1 MDESLKHHNPN
12 PVIHANPISKIFFW
26 WMNPLF
32 KKGYGRQLE
41 IDDMYNVT
49 VEDQSDKLGER
60 LEKEWKKEVD
70 KCKDG
75 KRKPSLFQALFKIFG
90 LEYIL
95 LGFVL
100 FLEEATK
107 VIQPLL
113 LGGLIR
119 YFTPGS
125 GVSKTESYLYA
136 MGVSLCA
143 IMLAISHHPYFF
155 GVQRIGMKM
164 RIACCSLLYRKSLR
178 LSSEGLGKT
187 TTGQIVNLMSNDV
200 NRFDQ
205 AVIFL
210 HFLWVGPI
218 EAVAV
223 LAILWRELGPSTLA
237 GFAVLLLL
245 VPVQGWMGKLFSKF
259 RQKTAKYTDERVKLM
274 NEIIAGMRVIK
285 MYCWEKPFGDLV
297 RSVRRLEVKHVERKM
312 ITEAVLDSY
321 IYSGRYFCVY
331 ATVVCLT
338 VIGKA
343 LRAEKVF
350 VTLVLFVAL
359 ENVFFWFLQQ
369 GVKMISELIMCVKR
383 LQTFLQLDELPENEQ
398 KITEEKIPVKE
409 CFIDINNVSA
419 RWDQKVEQFTLQNV
433 TARVEPGKLL
443 AVIGPVGAG
452 KSSLLMS
459 VLKELPLLK
468 GNIELKGRIAYVS
481 QQPWVFS
488 ASLRQNI
495 IFGNKYEKLKYDR
508 ILKACALTKD
518 IDVMPH
524 GDMTLIGD
532 RGVSLSGGQ
541 RARVSLAR
549 ALYMDAEVYL
559 LDDPLSAV
567 DASVGRHLFENVVQ
581 GILKNKPR
589 ILVTHQLQFLKEAE
603 QILILKEGDMIG
615 KGTFQELSTSGIDFS
630 SLLKHEEEEEEPP
643 PDLYESF
650 DPHQSQSRLH
660 GLHSKSH
667 EHVNGYL
674 HNLRKR
680 TRVDSSCSHHSVND
694 SVKGSMMSLASIGT
708 EFEAETVQ
716 LPEEE
721 ERHEGT
727 VGMSVYY
734 QYFKAGAGIIK
745 FLILALLCI
754 AAQVAYIYSDWW
766 LSIWSNQEE
775 ARFAAMRE
783 DSLLR
788 NEYQLRN
795 LTYNGTNITIPEV
808 DTHFNVAVFSGL
820 IASVFLLGLLR
831 ALMFFKV
838 AVDASQALHN
848 TMFAAILRS
857 HIGFFDTNP
866 VGRILNRFSKDVGHM
881 DDILPITFFDFIQCG
896 LLILGIVIVAGVV
909 NPWVFIIVVP
919 LIVMFII
926 VRRYY
931 IRTSRHIKRL
941 EGTTR
946 SPVFSH
952 LSATLQGLHTIRAFG
967 AEGKF
972 TEEFDCH
979 QDLHTESWFL
989 FLSSSRWLAIRL
1001 DWLCAIFVTAV
1012 SFCCVFAA
1020 ESLNAGLVGLSMTY
1034 AMTLMG
1040 MFQWGVRQS
1049 AEVENQM
1056 ISVERVLDYAKL
1068 PSEAQLEV
1076 EEEKQPPPSWPQN
1089 GQISTDEACLRYS
1102 KNGPLVLKD
1111 LSFTIRAREKVG
1123 IVGRTGAGKSSL
1135 ITMLFRLVEPN
1146 GRITIDN
1153 INVQSI
1159 GLHDLRKHISIIPQ
1173 DPVLFTGKLR
1183 RNLDPFSNHGDDA
1196 LWNALTEVQLKQAIE
1211 DLPHGLDSEVSEG
1224 GINFSVGQRQLICLA
1239 RAILRN
1245 NKILMIDEAT
1255 ANVDPRTD
1263 ALIQQTIREKFSK
1276 CTVLTIA
1283 HRLHTIMD
1291 SDRLLVLDDG
1301 KVVEFDVP
1309 YKLLQSSNSTL
1320 RKLVE
1325 QTGKSETIHLMEIAK
1340 TAFEKSKEIVDSNV
1354 KDGKVNEQDSVS
1366 VNNVSAIVED
1376 NDRDNNDDADMEM
1389 NEERSLLVQDSGNV
1403 VKGDEGKVDKV
1414 VNDGMENTEGKDK
1427 LVEKENKEFNASGK
1441 EGKIDVDHEV
1451 DKEERAS
1458 GSDETEDGANEY
1470 TLTDIEDASHDDIED
1485 VDDDNAKLLG
1495 KDEKDKEDMVDDTKQ
1510 RSETKHEVNENDETS
1525 KLLPGHDEKVDN

>member
-12 PVIHANPISKIFFW
+12 PVIRANVISKLFFW

-32 KKGYGRQLE
+32 KKGYARQLE
-41 IDDMYNVT
+41 VEDMYNVT
-49 VEDQSDKLGER
+49 VEDQSDRLGET
-60 LEKEWKKEVD
+60 LEKEWRKEMN
-70 KCKDG
+70 KSKGG
-75 KRKPSLFQALFKIFG
+75 KRKPSLFKALFRMFG

-125 GVSKTESYLYA
+125 SVTKMDSYLYA

-218 EAVAV
+218 EAIAV

-259 RQKTAKYTDERVKLM
+259 RQKTAKFTDERVRLM

-297 RSVRRLEVKHVERKM
+297 KKVRRSETR
-312 ITEAVLDSY
+312 AVHK
-321 IYSGRYFCVY
+321 INN
-331 ATVVCLT
+331 
-338 VIGKA
+338 
-343 LRAEKVF
+343 LRAIWEAI
-350 VTLVLFVAL
+350 VTNGRHLCMFGTMLVLSFTVQHFQVSSLFMSIAL
-359 ENVFFWFLQQ
+359 FEKLRLCLLRFMQNGVRTAIDLQ
-369 GVKMISELIMCVKR
+369 VSMTRFK
-383 LQTFLQLDELPENEQ
+383 TFLQLDELPESERRDD
-398 KITEEKIPVKE
+398 EEKIPVTECHVNIENISAKWDKE
-409 CFIDINNVSA
+409 VEQLTLQKVSA
-419 RWDQKVEQFTLQNV
+419 KVES
-433 TARVEPGKLL
+433 GKLL

-452 KSSLLMS
+452 KSSLLMA
-459 VLKELPLLK
+459 VLQELPLLE
-468 GNIELKGRIAYVS
+468 GNIDVKGRIAYVS

-495 IFGNKYEKLKYDR
+495 TFGNKYERAKYDR
-508 ILKACALTKD
+508 ILKACALNKD

-603 QILILKEGDMIG
+603 QILILKEGEMIG
-615 KGTFQELSTSGIDFS
+615 KGTFQELSKSGVDFS
-630 SLLKHEEEEEEPP
+630 SLLKHDEEEEQP
-643 PDLYESF
+643 PDMYESH
-650 DPHQSQSRLH
+650 DPHQSHSRTRD
-660 GLHSKSH
+660 LHSKSH
-667 EHVNGYL
+667 EHINGHL
-674 HNLRKR
+674 HNLRQR
-680 TRVDSSCSHHSVND
+680 VRVDSSCSHHSVTD
-694 SVKGSMMSLASIGT
+694 SIQGSMMSLTSIGT

-727 VGMSVYY
+727 VGLSVYY
-734 QYFKAGAGIIK
+734 KYFKAGAGFFK
-745 FLILALLCI
+745 FLILVILCL
-754 AAQVAYIYSDWW
+754 AAQGAYILSDWW
-766 LSIWSNQEE
+766 LAKWSNQEE
-775 ARFAAMRE
+775 ARYAAQTR
-783 DSLLR
+783 DSILR
-788 NEYQLRN
+788 NEYLQRN
-795 LTYNGTNITIPEV
+795 ETYNGTNITIPDV
-808 DTHFNVAVFSGL
+808 DTHFNVAVFSG
-820 IASVFLLGLLR
+820 IIGSVFLFGLLR
-831 ALMFFKV
+831 ALLFFKV
-838 AVDASQALHN
+838 AVDASQSLHN
-848 TMFAAILRS
+848 MMFGSILRS

-866 VGRILNRFSKDVGHM
+866 VGRVLNRFSKDVGHM
-881 DDILPITFFDFIQCG
+881 DDLLPITFFDFVQCS

-919 LIVMFII
+919 LIVLFVI

-967 AEGKF
+967 VQEKF

-989 FLSSSRWLAIRL
+989 FLSSSRWLAVRL
-1001 DWLCAIFVTAV
+1001 DWLCAMFVTAV

-1020 ESLNAGLVGLSMTY
+1020 DSLNAGLVGLSMTY

-1056 ISVERVLDYAKL
+1056 ISVERVLDYASL
-1068 PSEAQLEV
+1068 PSEAPLEA
-1076 EEEKQPPPSWPQN
+1076 EEDKRPPSNWPQN
-1089 GQISTDEACLRYS
+1089 GRISTNEACLRYS
-1102 KNGPLVLKD
+1102 KDGPLVLKD
-1111 LSFTIRAREKVG
+1111 LSFTIKAREKVG

-1153 INVQSI
+1153 IDVQSI

-1183 RNLDPFSNHGDDA
+1183 RNLDPFSNHSDDA
-1196 LWNALTEVQLKQAIE
+1196 LWNSLAEVQLKQAIE

-1263 ALIQQTIREKFSK
+1263 ALIQQTIREKFNS

-1291 SDRLLVLDDG
+1291 SDRLLVLDEG
-1301 KVVEFDVP
+1301 KILEFDAP
-1309 YKLLQSSNSTL
+1309 YLLLQKTGGML

-1325 QTGKSETIHLMEIAK
+1325 QTGKSETVHLVEIAK
-1340 TAFEKSKEIVDSNV
+1340 TAYEKSHEKVDSNV
-1354 KDGKVNEQDSVS
+1354 TDSIGNELNSASLHD
-1366 VNNVSAIVED
+1366 VSAIVDE
-1376 NDRDNNDDADMEM
+1376 
-1389 NEERSLLVQDSGNV
+1389 NEEDRNV
-1403 VKGDEGKVDKV
+1403 NADTVSNKELSHIDEGSNIGESSNIVEGSHTHKSNVGPEDSKPEGQPEDDKASHS
-1414 VNDGMENTEGKDK
+1414 GESEG
-1427 LVEKENKEFNASGK
+1427 V
-1441 EGKIDVDHEV
+1441 
-1451 DKEERAS
+1451 
-1458 GSDETEDGANEY
+1458 NEY
-1470 TLTDIEDASHDDIED
+1470 TLTDIEDASNDNIED
-1485 VDDDNAKLLG
+1485 GETGDAVELLGMGNKEKKEEIDDTEIVSKTKQEVDD
-1495 KDEKDKEDMVDDTKQ
+1495 
-1510 RSETKHEVNENDETS
+1510 NDETS
-1525 KLLPGHDEKVDN
+1525 KLIPGKESTDAK